1 MKVVFIM
8 YILGF
13 YALEC
18 GAPSPSYKAI
28 LTALNNHSS
37 TLNNQPDIFYAIT
50 VMNNIYYCIIDD
62 TLR

>member
-1 MKVVFIM
+1 M

-13 YALEC
+13 YAL

-37 TLNNQPDIFYAIT
+37 TLNNQPDIVYAIT